1 VNPLADPAVAA
12 AFVLAMRNPTVRHV
26 WMRRALRE
34 CERRASLPDHDR
46 PAMRAA
52 AAMLREQLQPEPPT

>member
-1 VNPLADPAVAA
+1 
-12 AFVLAMRNPTVRHV
+12 MRSPTVRHG